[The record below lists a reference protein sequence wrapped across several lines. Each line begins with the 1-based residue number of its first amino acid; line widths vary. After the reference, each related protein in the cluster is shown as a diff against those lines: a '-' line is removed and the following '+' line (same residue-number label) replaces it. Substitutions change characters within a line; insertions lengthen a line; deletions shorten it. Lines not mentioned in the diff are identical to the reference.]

1 MAKFRLRD
9 NTRIV
14 NPVAECENFIGR
26 PLQDVLSLF
35 TEHDLKL
42 FKDFEGKNG
51 YRLITMTGLLRMI
64 EIIAHRQNDTEKW
77 MVVDVIIQLVL
88 QRH

>member
-1 MAKFRLRD
+1 MSKFRLRD

-14 NPVAECENFIGR
+14 NPVAECKKIIGK

-42 FKDFEGKNG
+42 FKDFEGKKG

-64 EIIAHRQNDTEKW
+64 EIIAHRQNDTEEW
-77 MVVDVIIQLVL
+77 MVVDAIIQLVL

>member
-1 MAKFRLRD
+1 MLIPLQNVKK
-9 NTRIV
+9 I
-14 NPVAECENFIGR
+14 IGK

-64 EIIAHRQNDTEKW
+64 EIIAHRQNDTEEW
-77 MVVDVIIQLVL
+77 MVVDAIIQLVL